1 MKFEL
6 SYVILTRM
14 LSKYELTLIL
24 KTSLKEE
31 EQKKVFEEVKKIL
44 GKEGNVKETRDLGKR
59 VLSYQIKK
67 EKEGNYFLL
76 TLESMADN
84 IVKLAGNLR
93 LKEEII
99 RFLIVRS

>member
-1 MKFEL
+1 
-6 SYVILTRM
+6 M

-24 KTSLKEE
+24 RTSLKDE

-44 GKEGNVKETRDLGKR
+44 GKEGKVKETKDLGKR

-76 TLESMADN
+76 SLETLADN
-84 IVKLAGNLR
+84 IVKLASSLR
-93 LKEEII
+93 LKDEII